1 MNNLI
6 RNYETFVI
14 ADPQAKEKEIDAILE
29 KISNIIGNYDGK
41 ISDVQKWGRRK
52 LAYEIKDRTEGNY
65 TLIYFSSDV
74 NALPELRRFY
84 ELNELILR
92 TLIVLQD
99 ESNAKSASKSSN
111 KSKPI
116 ISEEM
121 DDDDYDDDDDY

>member
-1 MNNLI
+1 MI